1 MDGLKTGNNHLKVID
16 MTEAELTFGFFLIS
30 VCSPHTSAKIPAQP
44 FTDHI
49 VMEKLLKFP

>member
-1 MDGLKTGNNHLKVID
+1 MDGLKTGSNHPKIVDL
-16 MTEAELTFGFFLIS
+16 TEAELISGFFLIS
-30 VCSPHTSAKIPAQP
+30 THNPYISAKIPAQP